1 MSTETIKEGDIV
13 THPNH
18 GKCEVGEVSERLGA
32 VALYPLDITTTNKN
46 PNKAVMAWLKDV
58 TKINIK

>member
-1 MSTETIKEGDIV
+1 MNPENIKEGDLV

-32 VALYPLDITTTNKN
+32 VALYPLDTTPTNKN

-58 TKINIK
+58 VKTNE